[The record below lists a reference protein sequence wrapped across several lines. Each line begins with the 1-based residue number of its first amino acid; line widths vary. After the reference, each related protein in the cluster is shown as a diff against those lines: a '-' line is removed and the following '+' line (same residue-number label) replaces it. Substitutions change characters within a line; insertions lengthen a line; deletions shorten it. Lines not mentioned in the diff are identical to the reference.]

1 MVLNPR
7 FFVNLAFF
15 WAIAHSPSLAQ
26 IVGDRT
32 LPSNSNV
39 TTVGNVHTIT
49 GGTQAIG
56 NLFHSFQEFSLPT
69 GGTAFFNNAPDIQNI
84 ISRVTGNSVSNING
98 LIRANGTANLFLLN
112 SNGIIFGAG
121 ARLDIG
127 GSFLA
132 STANTLKFT
141 DGSQFTTN
149 PRSPLVTPLLTISRP
164 IGLQVGGGQVVN
176 QGKLNVNPGQNLTLL
191 GGSVLN
197 TGELHSRGG
206 EITLAAGGEAGLGQ
220 NGSIL
225 SSQNQIGFSDG
236 TAISSGIIDVS
247 NPLELG
253 GTVKLLGN
261 KVALD
266 SGGLINANGA
276 TGGGKVLLGGDFQG
290 RGELSRAE
298 ATYVSPS
305 ATIQANALKLGDG
318 GTIVVWSDNSTRAY
332 GTLQAST
339 HQGKGG
345 LIETSSANFLDV
357 SGITVDASA
366 TTALGGTWLIDPRN
380 VTLKYDST
388 ANGSFND
395 GNPNI
400 FTPSGDGAVVDI
412 SDIQSQLE
420 AGTNVTISTGS
431 TGSQDGNISS
441 GQSFG
446 ITKSTASP
454 VTLTLQAANDITL
467 DNFGINS
474 DNGLLNVSLQ
484 ADSDNSG
491 KGNINISNGSF
502 QTAGGQFTATA
513 DNISLKNGSI
523 KSDNATNNNAGDI
536 NLKASAIAISSAGI
550 NTKTTGNGN
559 AANINIDTKTLT
571 VTSGSINSET
581 SSRGNAGSININN
594 APAMTL
600 ESASINTKTSGIGNA
615 GNINI
620 DSKTLTITN
629 GGINSEASS
638 TGNTGSININ
648 NAAAMTLSS
657 GSINTKTTG
666 SGNAGNIN
674 IDSIDSQTLTI
685 NGNINSETLSG
696 GNAGSINI
704 NNAGAMVL
712 SSESINTKT
721 SGSGNAGN
729 INIDSKTLTV
739 TSGEINSEA
748 SSTGNAGLIN
758 INNAGA
764 MALSSGNINTKTS
777 GSGNAGNINI
787 DSQTLTITS
796 GGINSEASST
806 GNTGL
811 ININTDFLAI
821 KDSAIKT
828 KTSLTGNADDVTIKA
843 NSIELTSGGIGSFTN
858 DIGKGGNVNLNAN
871 SISLLSQGSIDSS
884 TEGDGSA
891 GNVTIETDTLNIEN
905 KSAITS
911 NTLGMGNAGIINI
924 SANSIGAR
932 NNAGIS
938 TDTGINR
945 NSTPVK
951 TVNNQGNAGKI
962 EINTKRFFMAE
973 NSGITSETGSRGQAG
988 EIKLNADSLELRNN
1002 ANITTSTFD
1011 NQTIG
1016 NAGRIEVTAN
1026 SVLFD
1031 NDIPNVNS
1039 GLGSG
1044 TRGTGNGGEITL
1056 KAGNAVFRNRGGI
1069 GINTEG
1075 KGNAGTLNLTANSL
1089 LMENTA
1095 IASESQG
1102 SGKGGNLNFVID
1114 SDLQLRNSIL
1124 SVSSNPRNG
1133 NTQPGIPGDITIQAA
1148 SVLLDNARIQGEATA
1163 VDGGNITLQLEDL
1176 LSLRRNSAI
1185 STTAGTDK
1193 AGGNGGNINI
1203 NTPFIIAV
1211 PQENSDISANA
1222 FTGAGGKVDITTQGI
1237 FGIEYR
1243 PRSTNRSD
1251 ITASS
1256 QFGIN
1261 GVVTINTP
1269 DVDPSRGLVPLPT
1282 NLVDPSN
1289 RIAQACNPRRETS
1302 SFIATG
1308 RGGIPASPTEP
1319 LTGEE
1324 ALANW
1329 ITLPNREQK
1338 FLPQNR
1344 TFVNPPKNEIV
1355 EAQGWVVDGKG
1366 DVILVAQAPT
1376 VNPHGSWLSAA
1387 SCGDR

>member
-1 MVLNPR
+1 MVLNR
-7 FFVNLAFF
+7 SLFASLTFC
-15 WAIAHSPSLAQ
+15 WAIAQSPSLAQ
-26 IVGDRT
+26 IAGDRT
-32 LPSNSNV
+32 LPSNSDV
-39 TTVGNVHTIT
+39 TTVGNVHTII
-49 GGTQAIG
+49 GGTQASG

-69 GGTAFFNNAPDIQNI
+69 GGTAFFNNAPSIQNI

-112 SNGIIFGAG
+112 PNGIIFGAG

-132 STANTLKFT
+132 STANTLKFA

-149 PRSPLVTPLLTISRP
+149 PRSSLSTPLLTISRP

-176 QGKLNVNPGQNLTLL
+176 AGKLNVNPGQNLTLL

-197 TGELHSRGG
+197 TGELHSPGG
-206 EITLAAGGEAGLGQ
+206 EITLAAAGEAGLGQ
-220 NGSIL
+220 NASIL

-236 TAISSGIIDVS
+236 TTISSGIIDVS

-266 SGGLINANGA
+266 SGALVNGNGGS
-276 TGGGKVLLGGDFQG
+276 GGGKVLLGGDFQG
-290 RGELSRAE
+290 RGELSRAD
-298 ATYVSPS
+298 ATYISPS
-305 ATIQANALKLGDG
+305 ATIEANALKLGDG
-318 GTIVVWSDNSTRAY
+318 GKIVVWSDNSTRAY
-332 GTLQAST
+332 GTLEASS

-357 SGITVDASA
+357 SGITVDARGA
-366 TTALGGTWLIDPRN
+366 TGLGGTWLIDPRN

-388 ANGSFND
+388 ANGSFNA

-400 FTPSGDGAVVDI
+400 FTPTGDDAVVNI
-412 SDIQSQLE
+412 SDIETQLN

-431 TGSQDGNISS
+431 TGTADGNI
-441 GQSFG
+441 FAENFE
-446 ITKSTASP
+446 IKKSTSTPA
-454 VTLTLQAANDITL
+454 TLTLQAANDITL
-467 DNFGINS
+467 DSFGINS
-474 DNGLLNVSLQ
+474 NNGLLNVLLQ

-491 KGNINISNGSF
+491 KGNINISKGSF

-513 DNISLKNGSI
+513 DNISLKNASI
-523 KSDNATNNNAGDI
+523 NSDNATNNNAGDI
-536 NLKASAIAISSAGI
+536 SLKGEAIAIESAGV
-550 NTKTTGNGN
+550 NAKTTGNGN
-559 AANINIDTKTLT
+559 AANINIDSKTLT
-571 VTSGSINSET
+571 INGGINSET
-581 SSRGNAGSININN
+581 SSTGNAGSIKINN
-594 APAMTL
+594 VGDMA
-600 ESASINTKTSGIGNA
+600 
-615 GNINI
+615 
-620 DSKTLTITN
+620 
-629 GGINSEASS
+629 
-638 TGNTGSININ
+638 
-648 NAAAMTLSS
+648 LSS

-674 IDSIDSQTLTI
+674 IGSQALTI
-685 NGNINSETLSG
+685 NGQINSETSST
-696 GNAGSINI
+696 GNAGSIKI
-704 NNAGAMVL
+704 NNAAAMAL

-729 INIDSKTLTV
+729 INIDSQTL
-739 TSGEINSEA
+739 SIKGGINSGT
-748 SSTGNAGLIN
+748 SSTGNAGSIK
-758 INNAGA
+758 INNAGD

-777 GSGNAGNINI
+777 GSGIAGNIKI
-787 DSQTLTITS
+787 DSQTLTVTS
-796 GGINSEASST
+796 GGINSEALST

-811 ININTDFLAI
+811 IYINTDFLAI
-821 KDSAIKT
+821 KDSGIKT
-828 KTSLTGNADDVTIKA
+828 KTSLTGNADDVTINA
-843 NSIELTSGGIGSFTN
+843 NSIKLTSGSIGSSTS
-858 DIGKGGNVNLNAN
+858 DIGKAGNVKLNATN

-884 TEGDGSA
+884 TEGDGQA
-891 GNVTIETDTLNIEN
+891 GNVTIKTDTLNIQN
-905 KSAITS
+905 QSAITS
-911 NTLGMGNAGIINI
+911 NTLGRGNGGMISI
-924 SANSIGAR
+924 SANSILGS
-932 NNAGIS
+932 NNAGIN
-938 TDTGINR
+938 TDTGVNR
-945 NSTPVK
+945 KNTPVQ

-962 EINTKRFFMAE
+962 EINTKRFFMSN

-988 EIKLNADSLELRNN
+988 EIKLNTDSLELRNN

-1011 NQTIG
+1011 NQTTG

-1044 TRGTGNGGEITL
+1044 TRGTGNGGEISL
-1056 KAGNAVFRNRGGI
+1056 QAGNAVFRNRGGI
-1069 GINTEG
+1069 GINTDG

-1089 LMENTA
+1089 LMENAA
-1095 IASESQG
+1095 IASESRQ

-1114 SDLQLRNSIL
+1114 RDLQLRNSNI
-1124 SVSSNPRNG
+1124 SVSSKPSNND
-1133 NTQPGIPGDITIQAA
+1133 NTQPGMAGDITIQAA
-1148 SVLLDNARIQGEATA
+1148 SILLDNARIQGEATS
-1163 VDGGNITLQLEDL
+1163 VNGGDITLKLQDL

-1193 AGGNGGNINI
+1193 AGGNGGNISI

-1222 FTGAGGKVDITTQGI
+1222 FTGKGGKVDIFAQGV
-1237 FGIEYR
+1237 FGIVYR
-1243 PRSTNRSD
+1243 PQPTNRSD

-1269 DVDPSRGLVPLPT
+1269 DVDPSRGLIPLPT

-1289 RIAQACNPRRETS
+1289 RIAQACNTRRETS

-1319 LTGEE
+1319 LIGEE
-1324 ALANW
+1324 GLANW
-1329 ITLPNREQK
+1329 ITLPNSGQQSNSR
-1338 FLPQNR
+1338 NSN
-1344 TFVNPPKNEIV
+1344 FVNSPKNEIV

-1387 SCGDR
+1387 SCSDR

>member
-7 FFVNLAFF
+7 FFASLAFF
-15 WAIAHSPSLAQ
+15 WAIAQSPSLAQ

-132 STANTLKFT
+132 STANTLKFA

-149 PRSPLVTPLLTISRP
+149 SRSPLSTPLLTISRP
-164 IGLQVGGGQVVN
+164 IGLQVRGGQVVN

-197 TGELHSRGG
+197 TGELHSPGG
-206 EITLAAGGEAGLGQ
+206 EITLAAAGEAGLGE
-220 NGSIL
+220 NASIL

-236 TAISSGIIDVS
+236 TTISSGIIDVS

-253 GTVKLLGN
+253 GIVKLLGN

-266 SGGLINANGA
+266 SGALINANGG

-298 ATYVSPS
+298 ATYISPS

-318 GTIVVWSDNSTRAY
+318 GKIVVWSDNSTRAY

-339 HQGKGG
+339 HEGNGG

-357 SGITVDASA
+357 SGITVDASS
-366 TTALGGTWLIDPRN
+366 TTGLGGTWLIDPRN
-380 VTLKYDST
+380 ITLKYEST

-400 FTPSGDGAVVDI
+400 FTPTGDDAVVDI
-412 SDIQSQLE
+412 SDIERQLN

-431 TGSQDGNISS
+431 TGTADGNISA
-441 GQSFG
+441 QSFG
-446 ITKSTASP
+446 ISKSTASP

-467 DNFGINS
+467 DSFGINS
-474 DNGLLNVSLQ
+474 NSGLLNVLLQ

-502 QTAGGQFTATA
+502 ETAGGQFTATGNAISFKGASVSSGNNPADINFKAAAIALDGGNFQTAGGQFTATA
-513 DNISLKNGSI
+513 DNISLKSASI
-523 KSDNATNNNAGDI
+523 NSDNATNNNAGDI
-536 NLKASAIAISSAGI
+536 SLKGGAIAISSAGI
-550 NTKTTGNGN
+550 NAKTTGNGN

-571 VTSGSINSET
+571 VNSGSINSET
-581 SSRGNAGSININN
+581 LSRGNAGSININN
-594 APAMTL
+594 AAAMAL
-600 ESASINTKTSGIGNA
+600 ESAS
-615 GNINI
+615 
-620 DSKTLTITN
+620 
-629 GGINSEASS
+629 
-638 TGNTGSININ
+638 
-648 NAAAMTLSS
+648 
-657 GSINTKTTG
+657 
-666 SGNAGNIN
+666 
-674 IDSIDSQTLTI
+674 
-685 NGNINSETLSG
+685 
-696 GNAGSINI
+696 
-704 NNAGAMVL
+704 
-712 SSESINTKT
+712 
-721 SGSGNAGN
+721 
-729 INIDSKTLTV
+729 
-739 TSGEINSEA
+739 
-748 SSTGNAGLIN
+748 
-758 INNAGA
+758 
-764 MALSSGNINTKTS
+764 INTKTS

-787 DSQTLTITS
+787 DSQTLTVTS
-796 GGINSEASST
+796 GGINSDASST

-811 ININTDFLAI
+811 ININTDFLAMNGGGI
-821 KDSAIKT
+821 NS
-828 KTSLTGNADDVTIKA
+828 KTSSTGNADDVTIKA
-843 NSIELTSGGIGSFTN
+843 NSIELTSGSIGSSTSG
-858 DIGKGGNVNLNAN
+858 IGKGGNVNLNATN

-891 GNVTIETDTLNIEN
+891 GNVAIKTDTLNIQN
-905 KSAITS
+905 QSAITS
-911 NTLGMGNAGIINI
+911 NTLGTGNGGIINI
-924 SANSIGAR
+924 SANSIFAS
-932 NNAGIS
+932 NNAGIN
-938 TDTGINR
+938 TDTGVNR
-945 NSTPVK
+945 NNTPVK
-951 TVNNQGNAGKI
+951 TVDNQGNAGKI
-962 EINTKRFFMAE
+962 EINTKRFFME
-973 NSGITSETGSRGQAG
+973 NNSGITSETGSRGQAG
-988 EIKLNADSLELRNN
+988 EIKLNTDSLELRNN

-1039 GLGSG
+1039 GLGSV
-1044 TRGTGNGGEITL
+1044 TRGAGNGGEITL
-1056 KAGNAVFRNRGGI
+1056 KADNAVFRNRGGI
-1069 GINTEG
+1069 GLSTQG
-1075 KGNAGTLNLTANSL
+1075 KGDAGTLNLTANSL
-1089 LMENTA
+1089 KMENTA

-1102 SGKGGNLNFVID
+1102 SGKGGNLNFGID
-1114 SDLQLRNSIL
+1114 RDFQLRNSNI

-1148 SVLLDNARIQGEATA
+1148 SVLLDNGRIQGEATS
-1163 VDGGNITLQLEDL
+1163 VDGGNITLQLKNL

-1243 PRSTNRSD
+1243 QRPTNRSD

-1308 RGGIPASPTEP
+1308 RGGIPASPTET

-1329 ITLPNREQK
+1329 ITLPNSGQQSNSRNSS
-1338 FLPQNR
+1338 FINS
-1344 TFVNPPKNEIV
+1344 PKNEIV

-1376 VNPHGSWLSAA
+1376 VNPHSSGLSVA